1 MLPFSVFWRVF
12 EEFYR
17 YIPNALSLKASTIT
31 YFAQTLIVNHSMHLL
46 LLESED
52 SLLSRNIALQT
63 EMPNAFSSFINATEL
78 SYYVVINKQ
87 KLLLAR
93 KSKTWVN
100 DSLPARIEI
109 PKWSY
114 QVAGPPCLLRCQSRG
129 LFFMYHQSFL
139 SATSRSRDI
148 IKLDRQWW

>member
-31 YFAQTLIVNHSMHLL
+31 HFAQTLIVNHSMHLL
-46 LLESED
+46 SLEAED

-129 LFFMYHQSFL
+129 LFLCIWTINL
-139 SATSRSRDI
+139 SCQQRADQEI
-148 IKLDRQWW
+148 